1 MKKQLKKITNITIN
15 DLLNK
20 DIIMPSIYF
29 EKFNKN
35 ARTFDIKL
43 EDSSFEKELNKILIE
58 DFNSIERYMYTIE
71 KNASIIK
78 NAVEDTQK
86 ALLNKDIN
94 TLTDIYSQMGKLEKE
109 VIDLNKKLFVDD
121 LTSSNNR
128 KWIYNKFLNDEGK
141 FRKSGI
147 CILIDISD
155 FEYINKEYGELLA
168 NNLII
173 FINNFIKENLEE
185 EKIDFKISRFFDSQ
199 FLIFI
204 EEKKEKEIFSLI
216 FNIKQLLKNTTLKS
230 KTGLVIRADY
240 SYIIS
245 KYKED
250 QESKEIFEALFHELK
265 EELKKD

>member
-43 EDSSFEKELNKILIE
+43 EDSSFEKELNKILVE

-121 LTSSNNR
+121 LTSSNTSEIKNV
-128 KWIYNKFLNDEGK
+128 IIHVNVSLFITS
-141 FRKSGI
+141 SG
-147 CILIDISD
+147 
-155 FEYINKEYGELLA
+155 
-168 NNLII
+168 
-173 FINNFIKENLEE
+173 
-185 EKIDFKISRFFDSQ
+185 Q
-199 FLIFI
+199 
-204 EEKKEKEIFSLI
+204 
-216 FNIKQLLKNTTLKS
+216 KQA
-230 KTGLVIRADY
+230 V
-240 SYIIS
+240 
-245 KYKED
+245 
-250 QESKEIFEALFHELK
+250 
-265 EELKKD
+265 